1 MRDLLAGVKESVGAA
16 LDRVHPGVLILTGLT
31 AVVIV
36 FGALGLA
43 MLADDDHR
51 GLDDLGLG
59 APPARAAEGEAA
71 SDGDGTG
78 ASTGGGDS
86 LSDGLT
92 TDGADGSGSG
102 RVEPVAAGDPARDTT
117 DAEAQSA
124 SGPSPGAATGATTH
138 PPATGSATTVAPDA
152 EPTVPATTA
161 TTAPPTTSTTAPPS
175 GSPGL
180 IGGLL
185 NVLGLG

>member
-16 LDRVHPGVLILTGLT
+16 LDRVHPGVLILAGLT

-36 FGALGLA
+36 FGAFGLA
-43 MLADDDHR
+43 MLADDDR

-59 APPARAAEGEAA
+59 APPARAADGEAA
-71 SDGDGTG
+71 SDADETG

-92 TDGADGSGSG
+92 THGADGSGSG
-102 RVEPVAAGDPARDTT
+102 RVEPVAAGAPASGAT
-117 DAEAQSA
+117 DAQAQSA
-124 SGPSPGAATGATTH
+124 SGPSPGASTGATTQ
-138 PPATGSATTVAPDA
+138 PPATGSATTVAPA
-152 EPTVPATTA
+152 PEPTAPATTA

-185 NVLGLG
+185 HVLGLG